1 MIKRTDDITGFVV
14 LPRRWYVER
23 SFAWLLRSRR
33 LVRDYERRPDSSDA
47 HDPVVDDDAHDPP
60 PRRPA
65 AGVNRPD
72 GSLTSQPR
80 STSRLALDRTPSTLV
95 FTAISTP
102 SLDANSLQAKPFSAE
117 FSTVTIR

>member
-1 MIKRTDDITGFVV
+1 M
-14 LPRRWYVER
+14 
-23 SFAWLLRSRR
+23 
-33 LVRDYERRPDSSDA
+33 
-47 HDPVVDDDAHDPP
+47 
-60 PRRPA
+60 
-65 AGVNRPD
+65 NRPD